1 VRVPHGK
8 IEEAFRPTQ
17 MPYSRPDTRDPQSL
31 TCDALALAIDRLVRD
46 NHLAEASALLSLATE
61 PARVLLR
68 LSPHAA
74 QWSATGPRPL
84 PILPAASLASPA
96 TLPTPVPVDLCRL
109 WPA

>member
-1 VRVPHGK
+1 
-8 IEEAFRPTQ
+8 

-74 QWSATGPRPL
+74 QWSVTGPRPL
-84 PILPAASLASPA
+84 PLLPAAALASPA
-96 TLPTPVPVDLCRL
+96 TPLQCPPEALCRL